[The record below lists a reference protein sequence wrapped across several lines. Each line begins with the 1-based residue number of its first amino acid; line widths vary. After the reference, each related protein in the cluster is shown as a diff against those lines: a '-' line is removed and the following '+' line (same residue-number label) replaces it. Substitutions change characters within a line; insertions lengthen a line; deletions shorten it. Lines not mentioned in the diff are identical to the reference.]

1 MIRLTSPNKEPILSW
16 LRAGRIGHRQK
27 KRALLFS
34 KALQKDHRHDQ
45 NTIFWRRMR
54 VRYFLP
60 LLLYFVSL

>member
-1 MIRLTSPNKEPILSW
+1 MRLTSPNEQSLLPQQ
-16 LRAGRIGHRQK
+16 RAGRIGHRQK

-34 KALQKDHRHDQ
+34 KALQKDHSHDQ